1 MIQATETTR
10 ATETTAGIGGV
21 EIDASGTA
29 DRVGSRSAV
38 SPLYGPVKRLLDLV
52 GAAVG
57 LVAAAPV
64 LGAAAVAIKLD
75 DGGPI
80 IHRRRIL
87 GLGGRELDAFKL
99 RTMRV
104 DADAWLAQHPELLA
118 EYRKNIK
125 LHDDP
130 RITRVGRILRKLS
143 IDELPQLVN
152 VLRGEMSLVGPRM
165 IHPSE
170 LERFGSFGARRLTVK
185 PGVTGLWQVSGRQS
199 VDYDERVALDRRYL
213 ETRSLLGDISILLR
227 TVPAVLFGRGA
238 H

>member
-1 MIQATETTR
+1 MMQATEPMQ
-10 ATETTAGIGGV
+10 ATGAADLDVLAAADRSVVG
-21 EIDASGTA
+21 ASG
-29 DRVGSRSAV
+29 GV
-38 SPLYGPVKRLLDLV
+38 SPLYDPAKRLMDIV

-64 LGAAAVAIKLD
+64 LGAAALAIKLD

-80 IHRRRIL
+80 VHRRRIL
-87 GLGGRELDAFKL
+87 GLGGRQVDAFKL

-104 DADAWLAQHPELLA
+104 DADAWLARHPELLA
-118 EYRKNIK
+118 EYQKNIK
-125 LHDDP
+125 LQDDP
-130 RITRVGRILRKLS
+130 RITRVGKILRKLS

-170 LERFGSFGARRLTVK
+170 YERFGSFGPRRLTVK

-199 VDYDERVALDRRYL
+199 VDYDQRVELDRRYI